1 MLVDSFHVMSCLYHY
16 LIEPC
21 MEKLILNHFFLEKLS
36 RVLQWTSGQ
45 LFFQN
50 DFRKWLFG
58 TLFLDSHFENLPD
71 SVILQKYQSLEKQ
84 SFKHNLR
91 HMPYLNITPK
101 FYFAPRFRLFII
113 NGYYTKR
120 NSRALVLGLLVTFT
134 FTLGKI
140 INLLEWFLSP
150 LFF

>member
-1 MLVDSFHVMSCLYHY
+1 MLVDSFPCHVMFISLFDRTMYG
-16 LIEPC
+16 EADT
-21 MEKLILNHFFLEKLS
+21 ESFFFEKLS

-50 DFRKWLFG
+50 DFRKRLFG

-101 FYFAPRFRLFII
+101 FYFVPRFRLFII

-120 NSRALVLGLLVTFT
+120 NSRTLVLGLLVSST
-134 FTLGKI
+134 FTLKL
-140 INLLEWFLSP
+140 INVK
-150 LFF
+150 

>member
-1 MLVDSFHVMSCLYHY
+1 MLVDSFPCHVMFISLFDRTMYGEADT
-16 LIEPC
+16 EP
-21 MEKLILNHFFLEKLS
+21 FFFEKLS

-50 DFRKWLFG
+50 DFRKRLFG

-120 NSRALVLGLLVTFT
+120 NSRALVLGLLVSST
-134 FTLGKI
+134 FTLKL
-140 INLLEWFLSP
+140 INVK
-150 LFF
+150 

>member
-1 MLVDSFHVMSCLYHY
+1 MLVDSFPCHVMF
-16 LIEPC
+16 
-21 MEKLILNHFFLEKLS
+21 ILLFDRTMYGEADTESFFFEKLS

-50 DFRKWLFG
+50 DFRKRLFG

-101 FYFAPRFRLFII
+101 FYFVPRFRLFII

-120 NSRALVLGLLVTFT
+120 NSRALVLGLLVSST
-134 FTLGKI
+134 FTLKL
-140 INLLEWFLSP
+140 INVK
-150 LFF
+150 

>member
-1 MLVDSFHVMSCLYHY
+1 MLVDSFPCHVMFISLFDRTMYG
-16 LIEPC
+16 EADT
-21 MEKLILNHFFLEKLS
+21 ESFFFEKLS

-50 DFRKWLFG
+50 DFRKRLFG

-120 NSRALVLGLLVTFT
+120 NSRALVLGLLVSST
-134 FTLGKI
+134 FTLKL
-140 INLLEWFLSP
+140 INVK
-150 LFF
+150 

>member
-1 MLVDSFHVMSCLYHY
+1 
-16 LIEPC
+16 
-21 MEKLILNHFFLEKLS
+21 
-36 RVLQWTSGQ
+36 
-45 LFFQN
+45 
-50 DFRKWLFG
+50 
-58 TLFLDSHFENLPD
+58 
-71 SVILQKYQSLEKQ
+71 
-84 SFKHNLR
+84 
-91 HMPYLNITPK
+91 MPYLNITPK

-120 NSRALVLGLLVTFT
+120 NSRALVLGLLVTST